1 MNCEPC
7 APPRPLN
14 SKPLSTVRSA
24 IASPDTASLQV
35 SWAARAET
43 AVVAHRF
50 AEENSP
56 AAADR
61 GTTFRRATS
70 RSSISCR
77 VSGKLGIAALKIEGR
92 MKSASYAYTVVS
104 AFRMLLDG
112 TCSVDRAR
120 ELLEQDLCRPKTV
133 FFLNGLKQPGVID
146 ATRSGVG
153 RRLGKVL
160 DVTGDSIV
168 ITPGAGVEAGDRIR
182 VDPRSG
188 FEGGAAEVRS
198 VSPLENGTRLRL
210 KTAIDCTIGE
220 EVFLIARKNG
230 ASAQP
235 VTFSQEKYLDEKIKS
250 VRFQAHYPSAKKALA
265 EFQDH
270 SPIAAPRHLLWI
282 KVDSLAWLDL
292 LMATPCQRLILA
304 CGADEMEELLTDE
317 ARRRTWKSR
326 LVPAPPP
333 FIAEGELARWRTL
346 LDRFHRAGIRKG
358 MCLNIGHTPLFGK
371 RFDLIADASL
381 WCVNRASQAALHN
394 MGFGN
399 FAFSW
404 EDDYLNIK
412 ATAAEDGIAY
422 LFSMCRSLFPAYIPP
437 LCRAGNFPIPMQTGS
452 LRGKKTASTTFS
464 QKSRSVSPAARENSP
479 PSGLQI
485 SSST

>member
-1 MNCEPC
+1 M
-7 APPRPLN
+7 
-14 SKPLSTVRSA
+14 
-24 IASPDTASLQV
+24 
-35 SWAARAET
+35 
-43 AVVAHRF
+43 
-50 AEENSP
+50 
-56 AAADR
+56 
-61 GTTFRRATS
+61 
-70 RSSISCR
+70 
-77 VSGKLGIAALKIEGR
+77 
-92 MKSASYAYTVVS
+92 
-104 AFRMLLDG
+104 
-112 TCSVDRAR
+112 
-120 ELLEQDLCRPKTV
+120 
-133 FFLNGLKQPGVID
+133 
-146 ATRSGVG
+146 
-153 RRLGKVL
+153 
-160 DVTGDSIV
+160 
-168 ITPGAGVEAGDRIR
+168 EAGDRIR

-422 LFSMCRSLFPAYIPP
+422 LFSHVPLFVSRIHPAVVPGREFSDPHANRFFTREKKRPP
-437 LCRAGNFPIPMQTGS
+437 LPS
-452 LRGKKTASTTFS
+452 LKKAALSHRPQGK
-464 QKSRSVSPAARENSP
+464 PP